1 MTLQITSVEDSQG
14 NTIPNRGK
22 TRDVTLKFFVE
33 THFPNQAY
41 RLQVSKRV
49 LGQGTSDSNRVGSIT
64 VDVSHLEK
72 AQQPFNVALSDSD
85 VSTSYVIEL
94 LS

>member
-14 NTIPNRGK
+14 NTIPDRGQ
-22 TRDVTLKFFVE
+22 TRDVTLKCFVE
-33 THFPNQAY
+33 TNFPNQAY
-41 RLQVSKRV
+41 LLRVSKRV

-72 AQQPFNVALSDSD
+72 AQHSFNVALSDSD
-85 VSTSYVIEL
+85 VSKSYVIEL